1 MFRTLALLGLFAFGA
16 ANAATFRFDAG
27 NSELAFTGDYG
38 GEAVPGVFRK
48 FSGSAEFDLANPLAT
63 RFRTEID
70 VASLDTDYAERDDTL
85 RTPEFFDTEA
95 HPQAVWESSGD
106 CSAAGAR
113 LSCPGTLTLKGQT
126 HPVALDIAPSADGQ
140 SIEGKATL
148 DRSQFG
154 IGSGEWADPE
164 TIANAVT
171 ITFRLALAP

>member
-1 MFRTLALLGLFAFGA
+1 MFRTLALIGLFACA
-16 ANAATFRFDAG
+16 SASAATFRFDAG
-27 NSELAFTGDYG
+27 NSELGFTGDYG

-48 FSGSAEFDLANPLAT
+48 FSGTAEFDLGNPLAT
-63 RFRTEID
+63 RFRTEIE

-95 HPQAVWESSGD
+95 HPQAVWASTGD

-113 LSCPGTLTLKGQT
+113 LTCPGTLMLKGQT
-126 HPVALDIAPSADGQ
+126 HPVALDIAPSADGM
-140 SIEGKATL
+140 SIEGKAIL

-171 ITFRLALAP
+171 ITFRLALVP

>member
-113 LSCPGTLTLKGQT
+113 LSCPGTLTLKSQT

-171 ITFRLALAP
+171 ITFRLALIP